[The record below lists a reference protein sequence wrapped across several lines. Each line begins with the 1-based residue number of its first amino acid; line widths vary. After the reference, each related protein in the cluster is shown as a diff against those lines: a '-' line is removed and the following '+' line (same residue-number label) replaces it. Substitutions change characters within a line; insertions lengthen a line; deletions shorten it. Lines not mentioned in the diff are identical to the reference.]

1 MAAVVYNST
10 MVVLSF
16 IQYDVNVDVSVIR
29 NAELPFPAVTICNL
43 TPINR
48 YAQYITLHENWP
60 LFKFNL
66 HLNVSKGCLY

>member
-1 MAAVVYNST
+1 MRYKIVLSGLVKKTCWVIIVVACMAAVVYNST
-10 MVVLSF
+10 VVMLSF

-48 YAQYITLHENWP
+48 YVI
-60 LFKFNL
+60 
-66 HLNVSKGCLY
+66 